1 MVNSILRKDL
11 EHSEETASKKYM
23 GSWIAPWRFLRSDG
37 FQRFMSGPVFSSL
50 TKRLHWPPDIG
61 PAVAAC
67 GRNIGNIWPILRN
80 TVQSLAY
87 KLTYISAIRRF
98 EYASK
103 SDNTQ
108 VSHLSPRS
116 FLQKREQKLLFW
128 LPPGCPHT
136 LSKAT
141 LLRGVGCDCS
151 VHLHRTSG
159 RLHHEGLDESGEC
172 HIQN

>member
-87 KLTYISAIRRF
+87 KLTYISAIRRYLTCLPDLF
-98 EYASK
+98 YKKESRNYCFGSLLAARIRCLKPHCSEVW
-103 SDNTQ
+103 DAIARYIYTG
-108 VSHLSPRS
+108 
-116 FLQKREQKLLFW
+116 LQGGSIMKGWMNQGNVIFKIERIDYE
-128 LPPGCPHT
+128 
-136 LSKAT
+136 A
-141 LLRGVGCDCS
+141 
-151 VHLHRTSG
+151 
-159 RLHHEGLDESGEC
+159 
-172 HIQN
+172 